1 MEAVIV
7 RSKDGIVR
15 NVVVH
20 RDGPETFRRNQ
31 DVYKS
36 RGYLDAQQGG
46 GDRLHVCEHVQ
57 YDDLS
62 KNDKGAVFNRAIPSP
77 FSSLLLFG
85 DVLFVVND
93 AQGNVK
99 NFGQEDF
106 CKVVDNTSPVFSPG
120 CRIPTNHATRN
131 HAAHSVDEMEEDEE
145 ETTMDGA
152 TTATVGTFGTY
163 ENLMGAGSDDEEY
176 HTLNDDEDD

>member
-20 RDGPETFRRNQ
+20 RDGPETFKRNN

-36 RGYLDAQQGG
+36 RGTSTRSSGRPIAST
-46 GDRLHVCEHVQ
+46 CTHVQ
-57 YDDLS
+57 YDDLT
-62 KNDKGAVFNRAIPSP
+62 KNDKGSVFSRAIRPV
-77 FSSLLLFG
+77 LEALLFG
-85 DVLFVVND
+85 DLLFVAED
-93 AQGNVK
+93 AQGQVK

-106 CKVVDNTSPVFSPG
+106 CKVMDNTHPIFSPG
-120 CRIPTNHATRN
+120 CPIPTNRVTRL
-131 HAAHSVDEMEEDEE
+131 HAAQSIDEMDDDEDE
-145 ETTMDGA
+145 TTIDGA

-163 ENLMGAGSDDEEY
+163 EAMEEESDEEY
-176 HTLNDDEDD
+176 HALDDDEDD

>member
-20 RDGPETFRRNQ
+20 RDGPETFKRNQ

-36 RGYLDAQQGG
+36 RGYLGAQQTGG
-46 GDRLHVCEHVQ
+46 TDRLHVCEHVQ
-57 YDDLS
+57 YDDLA
-62 KNDKGAVFNRAIPSP
+62 KNDKNSLFNRAIPSP

-85 DVLFVVND
+85 DVLFVVED
-93 AQGNVK
+93 AHGNVK

-106 CKVVDNTSPVFSPG
+106 CQIMDNTNSVFSPG
-120 CRIPTNHATRN
+120 CRIPTNLVTRL
-131 HAAHSVDEMEEDEE
+131 HVTQSIDDVEDEEE

-163 ENLMGAGSDDEEY
+163 EAIEESEEEEY
-176 HTLNDDEDD
+176 HVVDDDEDD